1 MMITP
6 APAPKQPEIC
16 PSQWLNSVTPCPQW
30 IGYPTRLS
38 LPIDLIWSGDTAV
51 PAIGSRV
58 HIYLNSFGPAT
69 VRAYFHAD
77 GYLGVICQPDEM
89 PDWYKKQAPGVTLGH
104 FFGRELEPRKPTPTP
119 AAAALVVVPE
129 EDELGR
135 LSDQLDAA
143 HEANGNN
150 PAINGPDDWVPEYA
164 DQDAEEPD
172 DNQDREEYPEHPS
185 DEQRDYPED
194 DYQDAEAEALGDLY
208 NSQFE

>member
-1 MMITP
+1 MKITP
-6 APAPKQPEIC
+6 ASTPKQPEVSPC
-16 PSQWLNSVTPCPQW
+16 QWLNSVTPCPQW
-30 IGYPTRLS
+30 VGYPTRLS

-51 PAIGSRV
+51 PVIGSRV
-58 HIYLNSFGPAT
+58 HIYMNGFGPAT

-89 PDWYKKQAPGVTLGH
+89 PDWYKKQSPGVTLGH
-104 FFGRELEPRKPTPTP
+104 FFGRELEPRKPTPP
-119 AAAALVVVPE
+119 AAALMVVPV

-150 PAINGPDDWVPEYA
+150 PAINGPDDWVPDY
-164 DQDAEEPD
+164 PD
-172 DNQDREEYPEHPS
+172 ENQDREEYPEHPS

-194 DYQDAEAEALGDLY
+194 DYQDAEAEALGDLF
-208 NSQFE
+208 NSQFED